1 MQHTGQRADPI
12 NPLFGDIP
20 PAVGS
25 FLMFMIPSLILS
37 IVLAILLYRHR
48 ERNKVVR
55 EIIRDVTTNYRYLS
69 SSDSAAPARARILQ
83 STSYLSPRPQ
93 ASSFSAEVGVKTCSL
108 TAYWDN
114 KTPFRQLAQTV
125 PLDARRE
132 LLDTSLRAHETGWLD
147 KLLCSCLLVIGRP
160 GSAKS
165 SFAGALA
172 ISREVILNPLNE
184 TVVADPN
191 AHLKVGDRIW
201 QACWTLQG
209 SHDAWGEIE
218 DAMRTMYRRF
228 ADSQG
233 RNYVSSVYDELTT
246 YESKLDA
253 NILSGF
259 IEQITSKARASNEYI
274 TLVSHNDTLTC
285 LGAKKGQARLKDDMV
300 KLSLGSRSV
309 ARGKFQATGKGCIE
323 GLEFDDKN
331 NPLEE
336 LITLPR
342 WFEPKVLIELFPE
355 LYSAD
360 LEGSRPASGAT
371 STDFQSTSTSAR
383 EVGGSGAEVNDGSRG
398 SDHLSRRLRLEA
410 LRRKLEVEVA
420 EVSTSTLEAVIDALE
435 AGHTTTH
442 IVEEILGYK
451 GRSFSKGKYILK
463 IIEEFNSNETDF

>member
-1 MQHTGQRADPI
+1 MRYTEQRVDPI
-12 NPLFGDIP
+12 NSLFGDIP

-25 FLMFMIPSLILS
+25 FLTFMIPSLTLS
-37 IVLAILLYRHR
+37 IILALLLYRHR
-48 ERNKVVR
+48 RREKVVR
-55 EIIRDVTTNYRYLS
+55 EIIRDVTTNYHYLS
-69 SSDSAAPARARILQ
+69 SSDITAPAPARILQ

-274 TLVSHNDTLTC
+274 AILN
-285 LGAKKGQARLKDDMV
+285 
-300 KLSLGSRSV
+300 GS
-309 ARGKFQATGKGCIE
+309 
-323 GLEFDDKN
+323 
-331 NPLEE
+331 
-336 LITLPR
+336 
-342 WFEPKVLIELFPE
+342 
-355 LYSAD
+355 
-360 LEGSRPASGAT
+360 
-371 STDFQSTSTSAR
+371 
-383 EVGGSGAEVNDGSRG
+383 
-398 SDHLSRRLRLEA
+398 
-410 LRRKLEVEVA
+410 
-420 EVSTSTLEAVIDALE
+420 
-435 AGHTTTH
+435 
-442 IVEEILGYK
+442 
-451 GRSFSKGKYILK
+451 
-463 IIEEFNSNETDF
+463 